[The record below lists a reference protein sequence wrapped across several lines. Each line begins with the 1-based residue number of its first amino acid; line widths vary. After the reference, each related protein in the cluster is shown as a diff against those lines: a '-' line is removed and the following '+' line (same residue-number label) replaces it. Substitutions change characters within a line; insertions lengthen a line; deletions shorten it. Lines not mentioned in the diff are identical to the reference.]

1 MIGATCVNLNPLY
14 SENELTEIINDCA
27 PKIIFCWIDMV
38 YKLKLV
44 DHLVKNVITVM
55 PGDFLGLKGSLINFF
70 YRIHRMKRKN
80 DVKFQH
86 VRLTDCMKKAN
97 RLTPVQLVEVDLSD
111 LALLL
116 YTSGTTGECK
126 GVPLTHCNL
135 IAATRAAYTA
145 ILDGGMALNDKVR
158 KDWKLVT
165 NTEIFEGY
173 GMSETTGLIS
183 CQRPILHEDNDKFS
197 LSIEEQQISSVGK
210 IIPNCSVKIIP
221 IQDKIEYTNNE
232 NAPISSKEIG
242 EICGRIKNIVIISGF
257 NVYPAEIEKVVRNCP
272 KVNDCVVIGKTDKN
286 NIEYLYMLVE
296 KDIDANLT
304 EQEVK
309 QYCAD
314 NLAPYKRPKVIE
326 ITVSLPRTPIGKVSL
341 SDL

>member
-1 MIGATCVNLNPLY
+1 
-14 SENELTEIINDCA
+14 
-27 PKIIFCWIDMV
+27 
-38 YKLKLV
+38 
-44 DHLVKNVITVM
+44 
-55 PGDFLGLKGSLINFF
+55 
-70 YRIHRMKRKN
+70 
-80 DVKFQH
+80 
-86 VRLTDCMKKAN
+86 
-97 RLTPVQLVEVDLSD
+97 
-111 LALLL
+111 
-116 YTSGTTGECK
+116 
-126 GVPLTHCNL
+126 
-135 IAATRAAYTA
+135 
-145 ILDGGMALNDKVR
+145 MALNDKVR

-242 EICGRIKNIVIISGF
+242 EICVKGPIVTKEYRTKSDKKNYYTEDGYFRTGDIGYLNDDILYLQGRIKNIVIISGF